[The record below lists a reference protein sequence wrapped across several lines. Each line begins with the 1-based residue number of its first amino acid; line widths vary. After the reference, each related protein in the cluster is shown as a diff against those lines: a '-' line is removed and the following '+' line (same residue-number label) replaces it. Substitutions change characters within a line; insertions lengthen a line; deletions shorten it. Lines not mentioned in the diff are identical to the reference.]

1 MALEESLEQ
10 VESPETFLAF
20 VRELIADREKEA
32 DQPVD
37 AFGRGVKGW
46 ENHTIETYLEAA
58 LAWAEDSNFG
68 KTQNRKVESTWKTF
82 ATFLYCGKI
91 YE

>member
-1 MALEESLEQ
+1 MDLQESLEQ

-32 DQPVD
+32 GQPVD
-37 AFGRGVKGW
+37 VFGRGVNGW

-68 KTQNRKVESTWKTF
+68 KTQDFKDKSPWKLF